1 MKKRNYFGGL
11 LLLAM
16 TFFLS
21 GCTTAELED
30 RSFPIE
36 LAVDDTADFGLK
48 WLNEEQSGSKYT
60 DYNHLKVLLIGE
72 DFLSDE
78 KKMQELLDLLEQKPD
93 IPRNTYVLAAKDAGK
108 IIEIGQETGTYL
120 EQLIENS
127 SLMEKEAYPTI
138 GTLYAEQENRV
149 ETLFL
154 PYVELQDNLPV
165 ITGYYAWVRGEAAG
179 RVDAATALLSAFTAG
194 NVESYTLQLG
204 QSDFIRLWDIQNIMT
219 IVENEIEVNISCKGE
234 ILTENETSEEKLCDL
249 AKQYLNETAE
259 YAREHYGVDVTNS
272 YRKLGGYN
280 RALYFKYQKE
290 PEAYEK
296 EMAIVYG
303 LQITWVN
310 Q

>member
-11 LLLAM
+11 LLLVM

-108 IIEIGQETGTYL
+108 IIELGQETGTYL

-154 PYVELQDNLPV
+154 PYVELRDSLPV

-194 NVESYTLQLG
+194 NVESYTLQPG
-204 QSDFIRLWDIQNIMT
+204 QSDFIRLVKI
-219 IVENEIEVNISCKGE
+219 
-234 ILTENETSEEKLCDL
+234 
-249 AKQYLNETAE
+249 
-259 YAREHYGVDVTNS
+259 
-272 YRKLGGYN
+272 
-280 RALYFKYQKE
+280 
-290 PEAYEK
+290 
-296 EMAIVYG
+296 
-303 LQITWVN
+303 
-310 Q
+310 

>member
-11 LLLAM
+11 LLLVM

-108 IIEIGQETGTYL
+108 IIELGQETGTYL
-120 EQLIENS
+120 KQLIENS

-154 PYVELQDNLPV
+154 PYVELRDSLPV

-204 QSDFIRLWDIQNIMT
+204 QSDFIRLVKI
-219 IVENEIEVNISCKGE
+219 
-234 ILTENETSEEKLCDL
+234 
-249 AKQYLNETAE
+249 
-259 YAREHYGVDVTNS
+259 
-272 YRKLGGYN
+272 
-280 RALYFKYQKE
+280 
-290 PEAYEK
+290 
-296 EMAIVYG
+296 
-303 LQITWVN
+303 
-310 Q
+310 